1 MLERL
6 AAAAEVENVVLFV
19 ADSVR
24 ADALPEPV
32 AAAGT
37 TIETAAPSTFTATSV
52 PSLLTGQY
60 PVGHR
65 VWGFGDQLDRPPALV
80 EGFDTVTC
88 TAPLFGTEFEDPSE
102 KPVFRVLGLPE
113 DATSKRETDTSF
125 PFTDWSSPFCY
136 FEHHHGGHVVY
147 GDPERDDAV
156 HEQSAADYCR
166 RVGRDTA
173 RLRADYDRG
182 VAAAGRRFLELR
194 SALADAGLLSETL
207 LVFTSDHGEGLGER
221 GVFTHGAPMVPE
233 VIRVPTVFCGAG
245 LPDTTLDGLASGVD
259 VTPTLLSAAGR
270 DPPSA
275 RRVAELNDAM
285 QEAPSTLSDDDVATL
300 KALYRAELHY
310 VDRNLGR
317 LFATLEELGLREETV
332 VAFTADHGEAF
343 GEHDRWGHHPMMY
356 DELLRVPLVIDDPQ
370 RPPDTVDTQ
379 VSLIDLFPTLCERCG
394 VSSPPETQGE
404 HLFDKAASTEL
415 ATSQGGERLAAR
427 TSDWKLLWHVTEGG
441 VELYDLDDDPEE
453 TTDVSDS
460 HPQVVDRLRGEL
472 REYRETARDTETELP
487 EVEESEAAKRRLRD
501 LGYTE

>member
-1 MLERL
+1 VTTQNTILIT
-6 AAAAEVENVVLFV
+6 V
-19 ADSVR
+19 DS
-24 ADALPEPV
+24 
-32 AAAGT
+32 
-37 TIETAAPSTFTATSV
+37 
-52 PSLLTGQY
+52 
-60 PVGHR
+60 
-65 VWGFGDQLDRPPALV
+65 
-80 EGFDTVTC
+80 
-88 TAPLFGTEFEDPSE
+88 
-102 KPVFRVLGLPE
+102 
-113 DATSKRETDTSF
+113 
-125 PFTDWSSPFCY
+125 
-136 FEHHHGGHVVY
+136 
-147 GDPERDDAV
+147 
-156 HEQSAADYCR
+156 
-166 RVGRDTA
+166 
-173 RLRADYDRG
+173 LRADVCRELAADTAPTVDKLSDRG
-182 VAAAGRRFLELR
+182 V
-194 SALADAGLLSETL
+194 
-207 LVFTSDHGEGLGER
+207 VFTEAIANGPNTPSSFPSILTGVHPLLHGGYRYLHGDRPFLSKTFSEAGFETVAYHSNPHLGPEKNYNAGFDVFNDGEEDDNEVNTLVNFVDEHVDSDSRLYSVLRRAWHTLGSVT
-221 GVFTHGAPMVPE
+221 GVSAYDRAESITDDAIE
-233 VIRVPTVFCGAG
+233 W
-245 LPDTTLDGLASGVD
+245 LDGWSGNRFFIWLHYMDVHYPFQPPDRD
-259 VTPTLLSAAGR
+259 VTAVGH

-394 VSSPPETQGE
+394 VSSPPEIQGE
-404 HLFDKAASTEL
+404 HLFDKAAGTEL

-441 VELYDLDDDPEE
+441 VELYDLGDDPEE

-460 HPQVVDRLRGEL
+460 HPEVVDRLRGEL

-487 EVEESEAAKRRLRD
+487 EVEEAEAVKRRLRD